1 MIDQNITLVKTSL
14 WQSSIC
20 AFALC
25 IWDDLINIGLYV
37 EVCIIFMEI
46 SIFWQVSLFQF
57 LLPGQFVVS
66 EAPGMKCPSIAI
78 NEKVALVFN
87 KPKISYSSTLKKKY
101 CLPLAKIQ

>member
-1 MIDQNITLVKTSL
+1 M
-14 WQSSIC
+14 
-20 AFALC
+20 
-25 IWDDLINIGLYV
+25 INIGLYL

-78 NEKVALVFN
+78 NEKVACLQQAQNF
-87 KPKISYSSTLKKKY
+87 IFIYSEEEILFALGKNTVQWSEFRKKG
-101 CLPLAKIQ
+101 IIG